1 MRSRHDWIIWAFFW
15 SGIAL
20 TALFVGG
27 PVLNALWLSLHQASS
42 FIAQPRFVGL
52 GNYARVVQEADF
64 WRAMGNGVIYAVAS
78 IVLQVVV
85 GIAFAM
91 VLNQPFFGQ
100 RFVRGLATLP
110 YLLPTVVVALTFQW
124 LADGSVGLLTVLAR
138 DLGLGTIPWFE
149 QPATARASVI
159 LASVWLWTPF
169 VTICVLAGLQT
180 IPPALYEAAKV
191 DGAGP
196 VSRFLHV
203 TLPQLKP
210 VLTVVV
216 LLRAVWMFNKFDVIW
231 LLTRGGPLGATEHM
245 PILAYKR
252 AFSQF
257 DVGGGAAVATVSFLI
272 LMTIVTIY
280 IRLFPLEEKR

>member
-1 MRSRHDWIIWAFFW
+1 M
-15 SGIAL
+15 
-20 TALFVGG
+20 V
-27 PVLNALWLSLHQASS
+27 N
-42 FIAQPRFVGL
+42 GL
-52 GNYARVVQEADF
+52 VYS
-64 WRAMGNGVIYAVAS
+64 VAA
-78 IVLQVVV
+78 IVLQVVI

-100 RFVRGLATLP
+100 RLVRGIATLP

-124 LADGSVGLLTVLAR
+124 LSDGSVGLLTVLAR
-138 DLGLGTIPWFE
+138 DFGFGTIPWFE
-149 QPATARASVI
+149 QPATARMSVV

-180 IPPALYEAAKV
+180 IPPALYEAARV

-196 VSRFLHV
+196 MARFVHV

-216 LLRAVWMFNKFDVIW
+216 LLRAVWMFNKFDIIW
-231 LLTRGGPLGATEHM
+231 LLTRGGPLGATEHL
-245 PILAYKR
+245 PILAYRK
-252 AFSQF
+252 AFSLF

-272 LMTIVTIY
+272 LMTVVTIY
-280 IRLFPLEEKR
+280 IRLFPLEERR

>member
-1 MRSRHDWIIWAFFW
+1 MRSRHDWVIWAFFW
-15 SGIAL
+15 GGLAL

-27 PVLNALWLSLHQASS
+27 PVLNAIWLSLHQASS
-42 FIAQPRFVGL
+42 FVAEPRFVGL
-52 GNYARVVQEADF
+52 GNYVRVVQEPEF
-64 WRAMGNGVIYAVAS
+64 WSALANGVIYAVSA
-78 IVLQVVV
+78 IVLQVVI

-100 RFVRGLATLP
+100 RLVRGLATLP

-124 LADGSVGLLTVLAR
+124 LADGSVGLFTVLAR
-138 DLGLGTIPWFE
+138 DMGLGTIPWFE
-149 QPATARASVI
+149 QPGTARLSVI
-159 LASVWLWTPF
+159 FASVWLWTPF
-169 VTICVLAGLQT
+169 VTICVLAGLQS

-196 VSRFLHV
+196 VSTFFHV

-216 LLRAVWMFNKFDVIW
+216 LLRAIWMFNKFDVIW
-231 LLTRGGPLGATEHM
+231 LLTRGGPLGATEHL

-252 AFSQF
+252 AFSLF

-272 LMTIVTIY
+272 LMAIVTLY
-280 IRLFPLEEKR
+280 IWLFPLEEAR